1 MVINGSSLRT
11 VCRLAVLAVFVNGNS
26 DSRNEQEP
34 KPSFASPIEN
44 VTVPIGREATLSCAV
59 QNLGAYKVGWMRA
72 SDQTVLALQG
82 RVVTHNSRYSVTQE
96 ESNVWRLKIRNVR
109 ESDRG
114 CYMCQINATP
124 LQKQVGCV
132 DVQLPPDISDE
143 QSSSDTTIREGGNV
157 TFYCK
162 ATGHPTPK
170 VTWRRDDGSPLY
182 LHRNETDV
190 RKVDTHIGNFLNLS
204 SVDRRQMG
212 AYLCIASNEV
222 PPAVSKRVYLNV
234 HFAPNVTTAKTLL
247 GVFEESDIELDCA
260 IESSPRSVNY
270 WTKVSSPGN
279 AAKSFAGLGGGS
291 PGSDGRNSLIPLV
304 SPRQEVMLN
313 GDRYEIREQYNS
325 HYSGRMSLRIRRF
338 GASDAGSYMCI
349 SSNAFGKANKTIRV
363 YEIKRPTTTTTTTTT
378 TSTTTTTTT
387 TSTTTEQPTTIPVR
401 RTTLMM
407 QRIPEATPHGP
418 PSDFIIEY
426 ITNSPAYVE
435 YGANGETYINYPQ
448 LTAYSKSSPSN
459 HGPGGAGGDGGGHH
473 HHDGDASSSRSLL
486 VPSREQRL
494 MTILALTALSC
505 LSFFRFFQ
513 IYLPWIT
520 FFLLLLLIGRKPKEK
535 CFPVLTGQPV

>member
-1 MVINGSSLRT
+1 MSQMESAEMNAKTMSSSRWT
-11 VCRLAVLAVFVNGNS
+11 FAKGNT

-44 VTVPIGREATLSCAV
+44 VTVPIGREATLSCVV

-143 QSSSDTTIREGGNV
+143 QSSSDMTVREGGNV
-157 TFYCK
+157 TFFCK

-182 LHRNETDV
+182 QQRNGTEL
-190 RKVDTHIGNFLNLS
+190 RRVDTHIGNFLNLS
-204 SVDRRQMG
+204 NVDRRQMG

-234 HFAPNVTTAKTLL
+234 NFAPNVTTSKTLM
-247 GVFEESDIELDCA
+247 GFYEDSDIELVCA
-260 IESSPRSVNY
+260 VESFPRSVNY
-270 WTKVSSPGN
+270 WTKVSNGAGSSSSS
-279 AAKSFAGLGGGS
+279 AAS
-291 PGSDGRNSLIPLV
+291 SD
-304 SPRQEVMLN
+304 RQEIMLN
-313 GDRYEIREQYNS
+313 NERMEIREQYTNS
-325 HYSGRMSLRIRRF
+325 YSSRTTLRIQRF
-338 GASDAGSYMCI
+338 SAVDAGSYMCI

-363 YEIKRPTTTTTTTTT
+363 Y
-378 TSTTTTTTT
+378 
-387 TSTTTEQPTTIPVR
+387 
-401 RTTLMM
+401 
-407 QRIPEATPHGP
+407 
-418 PSDFIIEY
+418 D
-426 ITNSPAYVE
+426 
-435 YGANGETYINYPQ
+435 
-448 LTAYSKSSPSN
+448 
-459 HGPGGAGGDGGGHH
+459 
-473 HHDGDASSSRSLL
+473 
-486 VPSREQRL
+486 
-494 MTILALTALSC
+494 
-505 LSFFRFFQ
+505 
-513 IYLPWIT
+513 
-520 FFLLLLLIGRKPKEK
+520 
-535 CFPVLTGQPV
+535 